1 MIVYR
6 YGISRQNERFNAE
19 IRDLYASYITGVIP
33 PGNEDLKGDEVES
46 IIAFKNALGLDDP
59 DAAAMHIEVEFLVR
73 DSLV

>member
-33 PGNEDLKGDEVES
+33 PGNGDLKGDEVES
-46 IIAFKNALGLDDP
+46 IIALRMLWAWMILMLR
-59 DAAAMHIEVEFLVR
+59 LCTLR
-73 DSLV
+73 

>member
-33 PGNEDLKGDEVES
+33 PGNGDLKGDEVES